1 MDRQHVKSAADKARA
16 ASGKQPVRSR
26 VFRSPLGDAPM
37 SPPEAPTR
45 SIWLAP
51 HTRLI
56 GTLFI
61 FALTA
66 ATIC

>member
-1 MDRQHVKSAADKARA
+1 MDREHVKSAADKARA

-45 SIWLAP
+45 SQFGWLD
-51 HTRLI
+51 RD
-56 GTLFI
+56 LFI
-61 FALTA
+61 SR
-66 ATIC
+66 